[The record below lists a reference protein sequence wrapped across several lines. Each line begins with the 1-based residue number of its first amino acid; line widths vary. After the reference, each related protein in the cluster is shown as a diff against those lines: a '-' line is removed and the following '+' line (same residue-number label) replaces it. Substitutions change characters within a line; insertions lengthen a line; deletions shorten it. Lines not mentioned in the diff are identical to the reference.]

1 MKFNFQAEGVKQSD
15 IKTLEQ
21 RLFLVR
27 LYRNESDPEGRLG
40 FIEGAEF
47 ALNNRKNMTI
57 GDFKRHYIKTYQK
70 IEQIGQ
76 VNHDSY
82 ESSLL
87 YALRLNIEELEREK
101 ESE

>member
-1 MKFNFQAEGVKQSD
+1 MKLKLQSEGVKNSD

-27 LYRNESDPEGRLG
+27 LYRNTTDPEGRLG

-47 ALNNRKNMTI
+47 ALRNRKCMTLDI
-57 GDFKRHYIKTYQK
+57 FKEHYKDMLKQFGNK
-70 IEQIGQ
+70 R
-76 VNHDSY
+76 DSY

-87 YALRLNIEELEREK
+87 YALRLNIEELEINK
-101 ESE
+101 EGEF

>member
-1 MKFNFQAEGVKQSD
+1 MKIQLKSEGVKESD

-27 LYRNESDPEGRLG
+27 LYRNTTDPEGRLG

-47 ALNNRKNMTI
+47 ALGNRK
-57 GDFKRHYIKTYQK
+57 
-70 IEQIGQ
+70 
-76 VNHDSY
+76 HDSY

-87 YALRLNIEELEREK
+87 YALRLNIEELEIKK
-101 ESE
+101 EGE

>member
-1 MKFNFQAEGVKQSD
+1 MKLKLQSEGVKNSN

-21 RLFLVR
+21 RLLLVR
-27 LYRNESDPEGRLG
+27 FSRSSDDLGRLG

-57 GDFKRHYIKTYQK
+57 GDFKRHYIKTYEK
-70 IEQIGQ
+70 IGQ
-76 VNHDSY
+76 VKHDSY

-87 YALRLNIEELEREK
+87 YALRLNIEELEIGK
-101 ESE
+101 EGE

>member
-1 MKFNFQAEGVKQSD
+1 MKLKLQSEGVKNSD

-27 LYRNESDPEGRLG
+27 LSRSSDDLGRLG

-57 GDFKRHYIKTYQK
+57 GDFKRHYIKTYEK
-70 IEQIGQ
+70 IGK
-76 VNHDSY
+76 VKHDSY

-87 YALRLNIEELEREK
+87 YALRLNIEELERNK
-101 ESE
+101 EGE

>member
-1 MKFNFQAEGVKQSD
+1 MKIQLKSEGVKNSD

-27 LYRNESDPEGRLG
+27 LSRSSDDLGRLG

-57 GDFKRHYIKTYQK
+57 GTYEK
-70 IEQIGQ
+70 IG
-76 VNHDSY
+76 NRKHDSY

-87 YALRLNIEELEREK
+87 YALRLNIEELEK
-101 ESE
+101 EGE

>member
-1 MKFNFQAEGVKQSD
+1 MKIQLKSEGVKESD

-27 LYRNESDPEGRLG
+27 LYRNTTDPEGRLG

-47 ALNNRKNMTI
+47 ALRNRKYMSI
-57 GDFKRHYIKTYQK
+57 DVFKEHYKDTLK
-70 IEQIGQ
+70 QIG
-76 VNHDSY
+76 NRKHDSY

-87 YALRLNIEELEREK
+87 YALRLNIEELEINK
-101 ESE
+101 EVEF

>member
-1 MKFNFQAEGVKQSD
+1 MKFKLNATGVKQSD

-27 LYRNESDPEGRLG
+27 LYRNPTDPEGRLG

-47 ALNNRKNMTI
+47 ALRNRKFMTLDVFKEHYKDMLKQF
-57 GDFKRHYIKTYQK
+57 GDRK
-70 IEQIGQ
+70 
-76 VNHDSY
+76 HDSY

-87 YALRLNIEELEREK
+87 YALRLNIEELERNK
-101 ESE
+101 EGEF

>member
-1 MKFNFQAEGVKQSD
+1 MKFRLQAEGLTPSD

-47 ALNNRKNMTI
+47 ALRNRKFMTLDI
-57 GDFKRHYIKTYQK
+57 FKEHYKDTLK
-70 IEQIGQ
+70 QIG
-76 VNHDSY
+76 NRKHDSY

-87 YALRLNIEELEREK
+87 YALRLNIEELERQK
-101 ESE
+101 EGEF

>member
-1 MKFNFQAEGVKQSD
+1 MKIQLKSEGVKESD

-27 LYRNESDPEGRLG
+27 LYRNTTDPEGRLG

-47 ALNNRKNMTI
+47 ALRNRKYMSI
-57 GDFKRHYIKTYQK
+57 DVFKEHYKDTLK
-70 IEQIGQ
+70 QIG
-76 VNHDSY
+76 NRKHDSY

-87 YALRLNIEELEREK
+87 YALRLNIEELEINK
-101 ESE
+101 EGE

>member
-1 MKFNFQAEGVKQSD
+1 MKLKLQSEGVKQSD

-27 LYRNESDPEGRLG
+27 LYRNTSDPEGRLG
-40 FIEGAEF
+40 SIEGAEF
-47 ALNNRKNMTI
+47 TLNNRKEMTI
-57 GDFKRHYIKTYQK
+57 EDFKRHYIKTYQK
-70 IEQIGQ
+70 IGQ

-101 ESE
+101 EGE

>member
-1 MKFNFQAEGVKQSD
+1 MKFKLQAEGVKQSD

-27 LYRNESDPEGRLG
+27 LYRNTSDPEGRLG

-47 ALNNRKNMTI
+47 ALNNRKEMTI

-70 IEQIGQ
+70 IGQ

-101 ESE
+101 EGEF

>member
-1 MKFNFQAEGVKQSD
+1 MKLKLQSEGVKNSD

-27 LYRNESDPEGRLG
+27 LSRSSDDLGRLG

-47 ALNNRKNMTI
+47 ALRNRKFMTL
-57 GDFKRHYIKTYQK
+57 DTFKEHYKDTLK
-70 IEQIGQ
+70 QIG
-76 VNHDSY
+76 NRKHDSY

-87 YALRLNIEELEREK
+87 YALRLNIEELEINK
-101 ESE
+101 EGEF

>member
-1 MKFNFQAEGVKQSD
+1 MKFRLQAEGLTPSD

-27 LYRNESDPEGRLG
+27 LYRHESDPEGRLG

-57 GDFKRHYIKTYQK
+57 GDFKRHYIKTYEK
-70 IEQIGQ
+70 IGQ
-76 VNHDSY
+76 VKHDSY

-87 YALRLNIEELEREK
+87 YALRLNIEELEK
-101 ESE
+101 EGEF

>member
-1 MKFNFQAEGVKQSD
+1 MKLKLQSEGVKQSD

-47 ALNNRKNMTI
+47 ALITE
-57 GDFKRHYIKTYQK
+57 KT
-70 IEQIGQ
+70 
-76 VNHDSY
+76 
-82 ESSLL
+82 
-87 YALRLNIEELEREK
+87 
-101 ESE
+101 

>member
-1 MKFNFQAEGVKQSD
+1 MKFKLQSEGVKQSD

-27 LYRNESDPEGRLG
+27 LYRNESDPEGRQG

-47 ALNNRKNMTI
+47 ALRNRKYMSI
-57 GDFKRHYIKTYQK
+57 DVFKEHYKDTLK
-70 IEQIGQ
+70 QIG
-76 VNHDSY
+76 NRKHDSY

-87 YALRLNIEELEREK
+87 YALRLNIEELEINK
-101 ESE
+101 EGE

>member
-1 MKFNFQAEGVKQSD
+1 MKIQLKSEGVKESD

-57 GDFKRHYIKTYQK
+57 GDIKRHYINTYEK
-70 IEQIGQ
+70 IGQ
-76 VNHDSY
+76 VKHDSY

-87 YALRLNIEELEREK
+87 YALRLNIEELEINK
-101 ESE
+101 EVEF

>member
-1 MKFNFQAEGVKQSD
+1 MKIQLKSEGVKESD

-27 LYRNESDPEGRLG
+27 LYRNTNDPEGRLG

-57 GDFKRHYIKTYQK
+57 GDFKRHYIKTYEK
-70 IEQIGQ
+70 IGK
-76 VNHDSY
+76 VKHDSY

-87 YALRLNIEELEREK
+87 YALRLNIEELEINK
-101 ESE
+101 EGE

>member
-1 MKFNFQAEGVKQSD
+1 MKFRLQAEGVKQSD

-27 LYRNESDPEGRLG
+27 LYRNTTDPEGRLG

-47 ALNNRKNMTI
+47 ALNNRENMTI
-57 GDFKRHYIKTYQK
+57 QDLKLHYIKTYEK
-70 IEQIGQ
+70 IGQ
-76 VNHDSY
+76 VKHDSY

-87 YALRLNIEELEREK
+87 YALRLNIEELERQK
-101 ESE
+101 EGEF

>member
-1 MKFNFQAEGVKQSD
+1 MKLKLQAEEIKQSD

-27 LYRNESDPEGRLG
+27 LYRNESDIEGRLG

-47 ALNNRKNMTI
+47 ALRNRKEMTI

-70 IEQIGQ
+70 IGQ

-101 ESE
+101 EGEF

>member
-1 MKFNFQAEGVKQSD
+1 MKLKLQSEGVKNSD

-27 LYRNESDPEGRLG
+27 LYRNTTDPEGRLG

-57 GDFKRHYIKTYQK
+57 GDFKRHYIKTYEK
-70 IEQIGQ
+70 IGNRE
-76 VNHDSY
+76 HDSY

-87 YALRLNIEELEREK
+87 YALRLNIEELEINK
-101 ESE
+101 EGEF

>member
-1 MKFNFQAEGVKQSD
+1 MKFKLQSEGVKPSD

-27 LYRNESDPEGRLG
+27 LSRNLDDIGRLG
-40 FIEGAEF
+40 FIEGAKF
-47 ALNNRKNMTI
+47 ALDNRKNMTI
-57 GDFKRHYIKTYQK
+57 DSFKKHYKDVLK
-70 IEQIGQ
+70 KLGNRE
-76 VNHDSY
+76 HDSY

-101 ESE
+101 EGEF

>member
-1 MKFNFQAEGVKQSD
+1 MKFRLQAEGVKPSD

-57 GDFKRHYIKTYQK
+57 DIFKEHYKDTLK
-70 IEQIGQ
+70 QIG
-76 VNHDSY
+76 NRKHDSY

-87 YALRLNIEELEREK
+87 YALRLNIEELERQK
-101 ESE
+101 EGEF

>member
-1 MKFNFQAEGVKQSD
+1 MKFRWQAEGLTPSD

-57 GDFKRHYIKTYQK
+57 GDFKRHYIKTYEK
-70 IEQIGQ
+70 IGQ
-76 VNHDSY
+76 VKHDSY

-87 YALRLNIEELEREK
+87 YALRLNIEELEK
-101 ESE
+101 EGE

>member
-1 MKFNFQAEGVKQSD
+1 MKFRLQAEGVKQSD

-27 LYRNESDPEGRLG
+27 LYRNTTDPEGRLG

-47 ALNNRKNMTI
+47 ALNNKENMTI
-57 GDFKRHYIKTYQK
+57 QDFKIHYIKTK
-70 IEQIGQ
+70 EKIGQ
-76 VNHDSY
+76 VKHDSY

-87 YALRLNIEELEREK
+87 YALRLNIEELEK
-101 ESE
+101 EGE

>member
-1 MKFNFQAEGVKQSD
+1 MKFRLQAEGVKPSD

-47 ALNNRKNMTI
+47 ALNNRKNRTI
-57 GDFKRHYIKTYQK
+57 GDFKRHYIKTYEK
-70 IEQIGQ
+70 IGQ
-76 VNHDSY
+76 VKHDSY

-87 YALRLNIEELEREK
+87 YALRLNIEELERNK
-101 ESE
+101 EGEF

>member
-1 MKFNFQAEGVKQSD
+1 MKFKLQAEGVKQSD

-47 ALNNRKNMTI
+47 ALNNRKEMTI

-70 IEQIGQ
+70 IGQ

-101 ESE
+101 EGEF

>member
-1 MKFNFQAEGVKQSD
+1 MKLKLQCEGVKNSD

-27 LYRNESDPEGRLG
+27 LYRNTNDPEGRLG

-47 ALNNRKNMTI
+47 ALRNRKFMTLDI
-57 GDFKRHYIKTYQK
+57 FKEHYKDTLK
-70 IEQIGQ
+70 QIG
-76 VNHDSY
+76 NRKHDSY

-87 YALRLNIEELEREK
+87 YALRLNIEELEINK
-101 ESE
+101 EVEF

>member
-1 MKFNFQAEGVKQSD
+1 MKIQLKSEGVKESD

-27 LYRNESDPEGRLG
+27 LYRNTSDPEGRLG
-40 FIEGAEF
+40 FIEGSEF
-47 ALNNRKNMTI
+47 ALNNRKEMTI

-70 IEQIGQ
+70 IGQ

-87 YALRLNIEELEREK
+87 YALRLNIEELERNK
-101 ESE
+101 EGE

>member
-1 MKFNFQAEGVKQSD
+1 MKFRLQAEGVKPSD

-47 ALNNRKNMTI
+47 ALRNRKNMTI
-57 GDFKRHYIKTYQK
+57 GDFKRHYIKTYEK
-70 IEQIGQ
+70 IGQ
-76 VNHDSY
+76 VKHDSY
-82 ESSLL
+82 EKSLL
-87 YALRLNIEELEREK
+87 YALRLNIEELEK
-101 ESE
+101 EGE

>member
-1 MKFNFQAEGVKQSD
+1 MKLKLQSEGVKQSD

-70 IEQIGQ
+70 IGQ

-101 ESE
+101 EGEF

>member
-1 MKFNFQAEGVKQSD
+1 MKLKLQSEGVKNSD

-27 LYRNESDPEGRLG
+27 LSRSSDDLGRLG

-57 GDFKRHYIKTYQK
+57 GDFKRHYIGTYEK
-70 IEQIGQ
+70 IG
-76 VNHDSY
+76 NRKHDSY

-87 YALRLNIEELEREK
+87 YALRLNIEELEK
-101 ESE
+101 EGE

>member
-1 MKFNFQAEGVKQSD
+1 MKIQLKSEGVKESD

-57 GDFKRHYIKTYQK
+57 GDFKRHYIKTYEK
-70 IEQIGQ
+70 IGQ
-76 VNHDSY
+76 VKHDSY

-87 YALRLNIEELEREK
+87 YALRLNIEELEK
-101 ESE
+101 EGE

>member
-1 MKFNFQAEGVKQSD
+1 MKLKLQSEGVKQSD

-57 GDFKRHYIKTYQK
+57 GDFKRHYIKTY
-70 IEQIGQ
+70 
-76 VNHDSY
+76 
-82 ESSLL
+82 
-87 YALRLNIEELEREK
+87 EK
-101 ESE
+101 